1 MRFSTYSYTNI
12 SDVIENAV
20 SSFHTEYYQSTS
32 NTELIGGRWSTTIP
46 PWESGKYYWQKTIT
60 TFSDSN
66 KAPIETKPVCITGGI
81 GSDGR
86 GIKSIIPEYAKNTN
100 GTTAPVSGWSSSRPT
115 WNQGEYIWTR
125 FKITYNDG
133 SNPEYTTPTCDS
145 SWEAMNNLEIGG
157 RNLLKST
164 SSITGYKPD
173 QRNWNWGDWG
183 TVLTNTTDTAT
194 DSIHIV
200 TPGGD
205 IDINSGVSF
214 YVNDIKYQKG
224 ENYTFSIAIRG
235 TYNPTDKFVAHIW
248 YETATSNK
256 YDSSS
261 TTSWIDNQD
270 GINDGIS
277 SVIFQRRF
285 ISFTVPGDFDETK
298 NKLRIV
304 ISCKKM
310 DILLCRP
317 QLEKGNKPTDWKR
330 AEEDIQEQF
339 TSVIKTLSGVS
350 SKVDTVEG
358 KITNKVW
365 QTDINN
371 AVNNYDG
378 TTVKSI
384 RDKISQQ
391 EQTLSGFKQTVK
403 DMQTTIAT
411 KADGNTVETIK
422 NNVSSLTQ
430 DLSGFKT
437 TVESTYATNDNL
449 KNNYFTKT
457 ETQQLADKIYW
468 IVSDSSTSSSLTLTS
483 QALTAMTNQF
493 VVKSP
498 DGKRVVIQK
507 GQILLDALKSNNYSA
522 PTSSTG
528 IYAVAGTFY
537 DLSNG
542 SITSKNFV
550 LDSNG
555 NVSLK
560 GTVYATSGSFTGDI
574 VANSLT
580 LGSKVSISSNKITG
594 LSTVATSG
602 KYTDLTGTPNL
613 DVYIQKD
620 GTIGSTPGDGVTGF
634 KVSST
639 GLLSASNAVIY
650 GTIYASEGI
659 IGGCQISG
667 GKLVIPTANITGTL
681 SANHIGA
688 GTITVDKI
696 TSNNLQ
702 GTNGWIN
709 LNKGIFNY
717 GNGKLSWDG
726 NTLSVDGSG
735 TFSGNITATS
745 GVIGGCS
752 ISNGKLVVP
761 TANISGTLTAD
772 KIIVGGSGLDS
783 QWNDL
788 SGKVTTAQ
796 TTANNAAKTATNFI
810 KVDGTGIMV
819 ADLAKGTGN
828 NVFIDSDSV
837 DIRNG
842 TSVLASF
849 AGNDIY
855 LGQGGQEVSSI
866 YLCEDKG
873 RIYYW
878 DTGMN
883 FDDNPIFTDNIN
895 EPNTLHIISDYY
907 IKIQGK
913 GSVLIRSDNDE
924 YMADLVTQ
932 STNLQKDAIA
942 YMSSSTP
949 GTKEDAS
956 VSTYVATS
964 GSISHVTINA
974 RNNSSST
981 EAVFNHNSLRMS
993 ISSVDII
1000 NFGKSYSAIIST
1012 DGTNKNYM
1020 ELKPTQVLF
1029 PKKIITNDGFQIGG
1043 CVDKFKNNIL
1053 WNGSAM
1059 WPNASQTATFSQA
1072 ISKQPHG
1079 IILVFRGYNSGV
1091 QNGDWHSFFV
1101 SKQEVADHGGQG
1113 HTFFLSHTPGTIF
1126 STKYIYISD
1135 GKLVGHDNN
1144 SKSGTGADGVK
1155 YHNNR
1160 YVLQYVLGV

>member
-1 MRFSTYSYTNI
+1 MRFQAYSYTNI

-32 NTELIGGRWSTTIP
+32 NTELIGGKWSTTIP
-46 PWESGKYYWQKTIT
+46 PWENGKYYWQKTIT
-60 TFSDSN
+60 TFSDPN

-133 SNPEYTTPTCDS
+133 SNPEYTAPTCDS

-173 QRNWNWGDWG
+173 QRNWNWGNWG

-214 YVNDIKYQKG
+214 YANDIKYQKG

-235 TYNPTDKFVAHIW
+235 TYNPTDKFMAHIW

-256 YDSSS
+256 YDLSS

-285 ISFTVPGDFDETK
+285 ISFTVPEDFDETK

-391 EQTLSGFKQTVK
+391 EQTINGFTQTVK

-411 KADGNTVETIK
+411 KADGSTVETIK
-422 NNVSSLTQ
+422 NTVSSLTQ

-681 SANHIGA
+681 SA
-688 GTITVDKI
+688 DKI
-696 TSNNLQ
+696 VVGSGSLTTNIDNLKNSVSEISTTILNWCWQNNQTYIDGKNIYTGTVTAKQLSADALKSNNYVAS
-702 GTNGWIN
+702 TDMYDN
-709 LNKGIFNY
+709 FAE
-717 GNGKLSWDG
+717 
-726 NTLSVDGSG
+726 SG
-735 TFSGNITATS
+735 TFYNLLDGSIVSKNFLLDNNGNVSIK
-745 GVIGGCS
+745 GVIEAKTGRISKCFINNDNIVFLNSLNAKDDIISAGFGDINYAFFAGSNTGVTEENIKGEIINYIPDIDKNTTPLLITYDGKIYSSDLNIRNSMNIYDYISGDFIPFIQYTFYDMQYDNPLLFMGYLPDRYPNIDWNVATGICFNKRIHTVEVYGDINVVGTKGIVGNVNCNHLRANNVISIGRVQGSDIGGETNYFNFSKNANEIAANKQVKAPDLYATNKVLSNNGFQTGGC
-752 ISNGKLVVP
+752 
-761 TANISGTLTAD
+761 
-772 KIIVGGSGLDS
+772 
-783 QWNDL
+783 
-788 SGKVTTAQ
+788 
-796 TTANNAAKTATNFI
+796 
-810 KVDGTGIMV
+810 
-819 ADLAKGTGN
+819 
-828 NVFIDSDSV
+828 ID
-837 DIRNG
+837 
-842 TSVLASF
+842 T
-849 AGNDIY
+849 
-855 LGQGGQEVSSI
+855 
-866 YLCEDKG
+866 
-873 RIYYW
+873 
-878 DTGMN
+878 
-883 FDDNPIFTDNIN
+883 
-895 EPNTLHIISDYY
+895 
-907 IKIQGK
+907 
-913 GSVLIRSDNDE
+913 
-924 YMADLVTQ
+924 
-932 STNLQKDAIA
+932 
-942 YMSSSTP
+942 
-949 GTKEDAS
+949 
-956 VSTYVATS
+956 
-964 GSISHVTINA
+964 
-974 RNNSSST
+974 
-981 EAVFNHNSLRMS
+981 
-993 ISSVDII
+993 
-1000 NFGKSYSAIIST
+1000 
-1012 DGTNKNYM
+1012 
-1020 ELKPTQVLF
+1020 
-1029 PKKIITNDGFQIGG
+1029 
-1043 CVDKFKNNIL
+1043 FKNNVL

-1059 WPNASQTATFSQA
+1059 WPNASQTATFSQPV
-1072 ISKQPHG
+1072 SKQPHG
-1079 IILVFRGYNSGV
+1079 VILVFRGYNGGA
-1091 QNGDWHSFFV
+1091 QNSDWNTFFV
-1101 SKQEVADHGGQG
+1101 SKHEIIQHSAQG
-1113 HTFFLSHTPGTIF
+1113 HTFFISHTPGTNF
-1126 STKYIYISD
+1126 ATKYIYISD